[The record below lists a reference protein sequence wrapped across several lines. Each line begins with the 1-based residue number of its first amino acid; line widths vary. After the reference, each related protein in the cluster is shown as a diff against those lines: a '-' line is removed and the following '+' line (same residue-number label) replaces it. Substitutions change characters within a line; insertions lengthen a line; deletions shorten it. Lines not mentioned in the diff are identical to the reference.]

1 LTVIVPHLL
10 TYPPLLPYSAQR
22 YTVGERRRGDGEA
35 EAAEASRGRSEGR
48 SGGGAKAVER
58 GTEDGSWAEPG
69 EARRGGAEAARGISV
84 ATGKAVD
91 ADPLTVVEGGAAGL
105 SGAADSNVRAESPAG
120 RWRKLVRADSAAGL
134 QIMYICACDDNNDY
148 VYMCECFDNKEV
160 L

>member
-1 LTVIVPHLL
+1 M
-10 TYPPLLPYSAQR
+10 
-22 YTVGERRRGDGEA
+22 
-35 EAAEASRGRSEGR
+35 
-48 SGGGAKAVER
+48 ER

-91 ADPLTVVEGGAAGL
+91 ADPLTVAEGGAAGL